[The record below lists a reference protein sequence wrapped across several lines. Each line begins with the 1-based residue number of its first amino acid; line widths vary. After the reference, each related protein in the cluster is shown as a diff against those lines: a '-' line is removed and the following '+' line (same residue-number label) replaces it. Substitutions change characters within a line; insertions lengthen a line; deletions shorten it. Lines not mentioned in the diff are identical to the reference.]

1 MIKIEAV
8 IRPEKLK
15 SVKEALTKIGINA
28 MTIYNVKGRGEQ
40 AGLEFTA
47 RTGLFRIDELPKV
60 KVEIVVEDQDEE
72 KVVEAILLAA
82 RTGEMGDGKI
92 FVTPVHRAVKIRTGD
107 EWRYS

>member
-1 MIKIEAV
+1 LIKIEAV